1 MKPTAFLLVFMVN
14 IFIAKAQH
22 PPTLRDTLNGYFNEI
37 KTATKN
43 GQKIWARDLYGPI
56 LLVNPTTRQIFANH
70 RDSAGLLKEEA
81 GIYTGTLP
89 PEVNIANTSINWSG
103 ERWAMIML
111 PLPLEKSARINLIAH
126 ELFHKDQPTLGFELF
141 NPNNNHL
148 DLKNG
153 RIYLRLELAALQKAI
168 LATRSSETKLHVK
181 NALSFRKYRHSIYP
195 GADSSENALEL
206 NEGLAEYTGLIMADR
221 NKANSLQHFKQS
233 LTDFEADPGFVR
245 SFAYQT
251 IPMYGYLLH
260 AIKPNWNS
268 QINVTTNL
276 TNYFI
281 KAFAIALATDIK
293 NDVELNAAQYN
304 SQSITTE
311 EITREEKINALI
323 AAYKNRFINQT
334 HFNISFEQMNVSF
347 DPRNIIPIGDNG
359 TVYPNIRV
367 TDNWGILIVEN
378 GALMSPN
385 WDMITVS
392 APTIN
397 GLQSVSGDGWKL
409 VLNQGYAVVKDENSH
424 NFKLLKK

>member
-1 MKPTAFLLVFMVN
+1 MKPTTVLLVFIVN
-14 IFIAKAQH
+14 ISIAKAQH
-22 PPTLRDTLNGYFNEI
+22 PLTLKDTLNGYFNEI
-37 KTATKN
+37 KTATEK

-56 LLVNPTTRQIFANH
+56 MLVNAATRQIFANH
-70 RDSAGLLKEEA
+70 PDSAGLLKKESA
-81 GIYTGTLP
+81 IYTGILP
-89 PEVNIANTSINWSG
+89 LEINIANTSINWSG

-111 PLPLEKSARINLIAH
+111 PLPPEKSARINLVAH

-148 DLKNG
+148 DQKNG

-168 LATRSSETKLHVK
+168 LATKSSETKLHVK
-181 NALSFRKYRHSIYP
+181 NALSFRKYRYFIYP

-206 NEGLAEYTGLIMADR
+206 NEGLAEYTGLIMANR

-233 LTDFEADPGFVR
+233 LTDFEADPSFVR
-245 SFAYQT
+245 SFAYHT

-268 QINVTTNL
+268 QINVNTNL

-311 EITREEKINALI
+311 EITREEKINALV
-323 AAYKNRFINQT
+323 AAYKNRFIDQP

-347 DPRNIIPIGDNG
+347 DPRNIIPVGDNG

-367 TDNWGILIVEN
+367 TDNWGILTVEN

-392 APTIN
+392 APTKN
-397 GLQSVSGDGWKL
+397 ELQSVSGDGWKL
-409 VLNQGYAVVKDENSH
+409 TLNKGYAVVKEEKSD
-424 NFKLLKK
+424 NFKLIKK

>member
-1 MKPTAFLLVFMVN
+1 MKPTAVLLVFIVN

-22 PPTLRDTLNGYFNEI
+22 PLTLQDTLNGYFNEI

-43 GQKIWARDLYGPI
+43 GQKTWARDLYGPI

-70 RDSAGLLKEEA
+70 PDSAGLLKEAA

-89 PEVNIANTSINWSG
+89 VEVNIANTSINWHG

-111 PLPLEKSARINLIAH
+111 PLPLEKSARINLVAH
-126 ELFHKDQPTLGFELF
+126 ELFHKIQPALGFELF

-148 DLKNG
+148 DQKNG
-153 RIYLRLELAALQKAI
+153 RIYLRLELAALQKAL
-168 LATRSSETKLHVK
+168 LAVTPSALKLHVK

-206 NEGLAEYTGLIMADR
+206 NEGLAAYTGLIIANR
-221 NKANSLQHFKQS
+221 NKVKSLQHFKQS

-251 IPMYGYLLH
+251 VPMYGYLLH

-268 QINVTTNL
+268 QINVNSNL

-281 KAFAIALATDIK
+281 KAFSIELATDIK

-323 AAYKNRFINQT
+323 AAYKNRFIDQT
-334 HFNISFEQMNVSF
+334 HFNISFEHMNVSF

-367 TDNWGILIVEN
+367 TDNWGVLTVEN

-397 GLQSVSGDGWKL
+397 ELQSVSGDGWKL
-409 VLNQGYAVVKDENSH
+409 VLNQGYAVVKDENSN